1 MEHYLSQVFTLDLTA
16 TLIRN
21 KVGHQPGCP
30 GGTENKD
37 TLCTH
42 FGALE
47 PVQPPSNL
55 HQSTICAPES

>member
-1 MEHYLSQVFTLDLTA
+1 MEHYSSQVLTLDLTA

-21 KVGHQPGCP
+21 NVGRRPGCP

-42 FGALE
+42 YMGLE
-47 PVQPPSNL
+47 PVQPASNL